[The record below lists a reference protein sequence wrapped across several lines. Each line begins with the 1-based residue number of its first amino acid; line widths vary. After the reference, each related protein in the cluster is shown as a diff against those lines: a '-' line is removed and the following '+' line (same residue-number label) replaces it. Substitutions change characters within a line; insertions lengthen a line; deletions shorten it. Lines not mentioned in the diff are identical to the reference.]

1 MRTHCE
7 RWKAGVPDQFI
18 PIHGY
23 NHWRGLKAMPSAF
36 AQRNDTEQCHA
47 DERQPENAKKCEIN
61 SIKIVVKIR
70 KNASHSEMIYG
81 I

>member
-1 MRTHCE
+1 
-7 RWKAGVPDQFI
+7 
-18 PIHGY
+18 
-23 NHWRGLKAMPSAF
+23 MPSAF